1 VYLLWF
7 VSRLASLPCG
17 LHTIKVREVQFSCIG
32 NEFGVSPGLKHL
44 AKLAEEERAA
54 NCRNPPFCELKCS
67 SFEAFI

>member
-1 VYLLWF
+1 
-7 VSRLASLPCG
+7 
-17 LHTIKVREVQFSCIG
+17 VREVQFSCIG
-32 NEFGVSPGLKHL
+32 NEFGVSSGLKHL